1 MDYTKRIEGFQIR
14 DITYLPGYEPKEP
27 ERRFDIVKWNGESET
42 EYCYSV
48 ATLEWNNKTRDFE
61 FKSIGMRWLKE
72 YPSSYVYN
80 LILNFAAFKR
90 AEYLGE
96 ENE

>member
-27 ERRFDIVKWNGESET
+27 EHRFDIVKWLNST
-42 EYCYSV
+42 YCYSV
-48 ATLEWNNKTRDFE
+48 ATLEWNDKTQDFE

-72 YPSSYVYN
+72 DPSSYVHN
-80 LILNFAAFKR
+80 LILTFTAFKR